1 MKKKTNNIIELLV
14 FQILLDTY
22 IVDDD
27 NHNNIG
33 KLKIYKT
40 QYGIVKVDKRSMC

>member
-1 MKKKTNNIIELLV
+1 MKKEINNIIELPV

-22 IVDDD
+22 IINDD
-27 NHNNIG
+27 NYNKIG

-40 QYGIVKVDKRSMC
+40 QYGVVKVDKRTMC